1 MSLMKVAKHGL
12 MMTIIPQFLSN
23 MDYTNCIRTEK
34 GYCAIEWKEKTG
46 ATPGMM
52 MMMVMM
58 KRVGMVRI

>member
-1 MSLMKVAKHGL
+1 